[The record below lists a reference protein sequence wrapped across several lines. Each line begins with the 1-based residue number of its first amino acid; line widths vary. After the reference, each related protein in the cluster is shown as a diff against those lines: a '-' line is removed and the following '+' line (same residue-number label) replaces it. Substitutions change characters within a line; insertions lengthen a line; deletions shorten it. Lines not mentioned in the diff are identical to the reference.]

1 MKRKLTREISPLAG
15 SSGKNQKL
23 RKRKRISWAQ
33 LLKRTF
39 KIDVLKCDKCG
50 GRMKLIGVVFDQRT
64 ITITLR
70 ALGLP
75 VRAPPIA
82 PARSRHLLDCS
93 NGNDWAGGDVD

>member
-1 MKRKLTREISPLAG
+1 VAASTNKK
-15 SSGKNQKL
+15 QKPH
-23 RKRKRISWAQ
+23 KRKRISWAQ

-50 GRMKLIGVVFDQRT
+50 GRIKLVGAVFDQPT
-64 ITITLR
+64 IKTTLR

-82 PARSRHLLDCS
+82 PARSRQLQGCD
-93 NGNDWAGGDVD
+93 NNNDWAGADVDYDWPD